1 MDKGDAG
8 AISQY
13 LRTLRE
19 EIAQIRAADRRFR
32 LEVFHTP
39 LDRAVHKEQALRL
52 EQIME
57 ELASLSRKKLER
69 KKAGPKVK

>member
-8 AISQY
+8 AISQH
-13 LRTLRE
+13 LKALRE
-19 EIAQIRAADRRFR
+19 EIAQIREADRRY
-32 LEVFHTP
+32 ETEAFHHAT
-39 LDRAVHKEQALRL
+39 DRAVQKERVLRL

-69 KKAGPKVK
+69 KKAGPRAK

>member
-8 AISQY
+8 VIRQY

-19 EIAQIRAADRRFR
+19 EIAQIRAANRRY
-32 LEVFHTP
+32 ETEAFHHAI
-39 LDRAVHKEQALRL
+39 DRAVHKEQALRL

-69 KKAGPKVK
+69 KKAGPKAK